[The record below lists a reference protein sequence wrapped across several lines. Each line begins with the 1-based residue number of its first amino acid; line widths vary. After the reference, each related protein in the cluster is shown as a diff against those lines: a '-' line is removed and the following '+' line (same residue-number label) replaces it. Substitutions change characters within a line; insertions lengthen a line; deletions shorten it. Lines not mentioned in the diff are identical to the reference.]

1 LVVHAVISSVSI
13 VDFNG
18 LHPQP
23 AAGPTAGPDRRNART
38 RLPPPAP
45 QGRKNQRCKQVSG
58 GEAAVSN
65 LNQS

>member
-23 AAGPTAGPDRRNART
+23 AANPTAGRIAEIQGQDFPLRRHK
-38 RLPPPAP
+38 
-45 QGRKNQRCKQVSG
+45 GRKNQRCKQVSG